1 MSTPYGIQITEDC
14 LLCKL
19 RQSGYFCNLPPAS
32 LQELDKVKYASAY
45 PQGAVL
51 FVEGQAPR
59 GVYMICGG
67 RVKLSTTS
75 RDGKTLILRIAQ
87 AGEVL
92 GLHATV
98 SGKPYEL
105 TAEALQPCQLDF
117 IRRDDFLR
125 FLQHHADACLN
136 AAQHLSKNCQ
146 SAYEMIRSLGLS
158 HSVAEKLARLLLE
171 WSSDGDA
178 TKEGIRIKVS
188 LTHEEIAQLIGTSR
202 ETVTRVLG
210 EFRQKKLAQ
219 LRGSTLVILDKPGL
233 ERMIDT

>member
-75 RDGKTLILRIAQ
+75 RDGKTLILSIAQ

-125 FLQHHADACLN
+125 FLQNHADACLN

-178 TKEGIRIKVS
+178 SKEGIRIKVS

-219 LRGSTLVILDKPGL
+219 LRGSTLLILDKPGL